1 MNERLMVVMSFLGT
15 TGHMP
20 LVKVGHMLD
29 DDMAC
34 VSR

>member
-1 MNERLMVVMSFLGT
+1 MNGYQMVVMSFLDT

-29 DDMAC
+29 DERAC